1 MEQQNSSRQA
11 TVNVGDIVTGTV
23 EQITPFGAFV
33 RLSTGQK
40 AMVHISELSHDFVKK
55 VEDVVSLKQEIR
67 AKVVKIDERGRI
79 DLSIKRL
86 QPKPDRDR
94 SRQQRDGGGADDFEK
109 KLASFLKTSDQKI
122 SDLNK
127 KAKDGRGS
135 KGRGKK

>member
-11 TVNVGDIVTGTV
+11 TVNVGDTVIGTV
-23 EQITPFGAFV
+23 EQIMPFGAFV

-86 QPKPDRDR
+86 QSKPDRQ
-94 SRQQRDGGGADDFEK
+94 SQRIGGGGADDFEK
-109 KLASFLKTSDQKI
+109 KLASFLKISDQKI

>member
-1 MEQQNSSRQA
+1 MEQQNSSGQT
-11 TVNVGDIVTGTV
+11 TVNVGDTVTGTV
-23 EQITPFGAFV
+23 EQIMPFGAFV

-86 QPKPDRDR
+86 QPRPDRQRQGR
-94 SRQQRDGGGADDFEK
+94 SNGGADDFEK

-135 KGRGKK
+135 RGRGKK

>member
-23 EQITPFGAFV
+23 EQIMPFGAFV
-33 RLSTGQK
+33 RLSAGQK
-40 AMVHISELSHDFVKK
+40 AMVHISELSHEFVKK
-55 VEDVVSLKQEIR
+55 VEDVVALKQEIR

-86 QPKPDRDR
+86 QPKPDRP
-94 SRQQRDGGGADDFEK
+94 RQQRDSGGADDFEK

>member
-11 TVNVGDIVTGTV
+11 TVNVGDTVTGTV
-23 EQITPFGAFV
+23 EQIMPFGAFV

-40 AMVHISELSHDFVKK
+40 AMVHISELSHEFVKK

-86 QPKPDRDR
+86 QSKPDRQRQGR
-94 SRQQRDGGGADDFEK
+94 SSGGADDFEK